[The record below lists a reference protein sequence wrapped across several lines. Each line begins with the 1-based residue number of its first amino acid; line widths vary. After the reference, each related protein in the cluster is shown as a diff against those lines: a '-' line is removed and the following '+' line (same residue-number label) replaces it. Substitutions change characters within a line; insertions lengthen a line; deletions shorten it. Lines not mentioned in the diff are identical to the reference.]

1 MERLM
6 QNESITEALFSS
18 CLAVK
23 LSADAAPVEHHN
35 EACADHPAV
44 AAYSQAVH
52 RDSFDCHPSSNLT
65 ALAVGARSSSHRSL
79 SGQSPIAASSFNSGH
94 RSPHLTNRSPSWAN
108 GTALSSPDMQQS
120 ILRQEQQ
127 SVWLHEF
134 ICTFI
139 FHVWFTS
146 DALTKRKPKA
156 LLSRAICLVSVHLV
170 IDSLRQKSD
179 LDSTILILPIL
190 SQLCKLLLI
199 PLQLSFSSISWA
211 FSELTIDRID
221 YHYSL
226 EECTML
232 EASLLPKGYVFADKF
247 GDMLC
252 HWLRQWASIFK
263 KAVFLFLRP
272 L

>member
-1 MERLM
+1 M
-6 QNESITEALFSS
+6 FSP
-18 CLAVK
+18 CLAMK
-23 LSADAAPVEHHN
+23 LSVDAAPVEHHDK
-35 EACADHPAV
+35 ACAEHPAV

-79 SGQSPIAASSFNSGH
+79 PGQSPIAANSFNSGH

-120 ILRQEQQ
+120 SPRQEQQ
-127 SVWLHEF
+127 SVWLHET

-139 FHVWFTS
+139 FHFWFPS
-146 DALTKRKPKA
+146 DFLTKRKPKA
-156 LLSRAICLVSVHLV
+156 LLSRAICVVLVYLV
-170 IDSLRQKSD
+170 IDSLRQKNG
-179 LDSTILILPIL
+179 LDSTILLLPIL
-190 SQLCKLLLI
+190 SQLCKLLLT

-221 YHYSL
+221 YQYRL
-226 EECTML
+226 EECTL
-232 EASLLPKGYVFADKF
+232 LLASLLPKGYVFADKF
-247 GDMLC
+247 GDMFC

-263 KAVFLFLRP
+263 KAVFLSQRP